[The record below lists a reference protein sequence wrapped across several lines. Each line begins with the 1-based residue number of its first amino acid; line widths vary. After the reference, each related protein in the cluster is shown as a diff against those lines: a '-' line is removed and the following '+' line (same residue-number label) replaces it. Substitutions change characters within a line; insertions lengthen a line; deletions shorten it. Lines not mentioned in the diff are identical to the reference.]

1 MTNSEVLQRLQI
13 EIASVG
19 QDVPA
24 TIWFLFGS
32 AAVAT
37 TMPLDVDVLVL
48 CPGDEEAIA
57 VRRRIADL
65 CLRFPI
71 HLLVVTQ
78 QEERELDFIA
88 TQSCRKIYPD

>member
-1 MTNSEVLQRLQI
+1 MTNSEALQRLKI
-13 EIASVG
+13 EVASVG

-24 TIWFLFGS
+24 TTWFLFGS
-32 AAVAT
+32 AAVDT
-37 TMPLDVDVLVL
+37 PLPSDVDVLVL

-57 VRRRIADL
+57 VRRRVADL
-65 CLRFPI
+65 CLRFPV

-88 TQSCRKIYPD
+88 TQSCHKIYPY